1 MAASSIELL
10 VVGLSLLRFVDP
22 LRNDNVQRSY
32 SVSYDSSLPFISHPS
47 VYNVREG
54 YDSSSID
61 ERLPRVTNEEKK
73 VVGGLDSSSYPERIS
88 EAIFLPIPAI
98 PTEYRDYGLNY
109 DRSTKEDEINLKEE
123 DKGSSSIEREI
134 IEKMKILDKFLS
146 EDAKDLD
153 VNGIEDNIIPEESKR
168 VVREVKKQ
176 KPGFFWTLAKL
187 TFEMI
192 NDTKSAIKQISDI
205 INNSIAPDSATQ
217 STMTKASL
225 MASQSKSNE
234 TTNLNATDAP
244 TTTTQPTLTRDG
256 LQKLIRRNVLGLVR
270 LFNIEWNDAL
280 NQSETNVKE
289 FQKNLGNQV
298 GLYLRDNPEAYKDI

>member
-1 MAASSIELL
+1 MMPASSIELL
-10 VVGLSLLRFVDP
+10 VVGLSLLHFVDP
-22 LRNDNVQRSY
+22 LHSSNVQPDMR
-32 SVSYDSSLPFISHPS
+32 
-47 VYNVREG
+47 NVREA

-61 ERLPRVTNEEKK
+61 KHLPCASEEKGK
-73 VVGGLDSSSYPERIS
+73 AVDGLDSLSYPERIS
-88 EAIFLPIPAI
+88 KETIFLPIPAVAM
-98 PTEYRDYGLNY
+98 EYPSYRNYGLN
-109 DRSTKEDEINLKEE
+109 DRSKKEDEINSKEK
-123 DKGSSSIEREI
+123 DKGSSSIEEEI

-146 EDAKDLD
+146 EDSNAKDLD
-153 VNGIEDNIIPEESKR
+153 INGIEDNIIPEESKR
-168 VVREVKKQ
+168 IVREVKKQ

-217 STMTKASL
+217 NTMTKASL
-225 MASQSKSNE
+225 MAPQSTNNE
-234 TTNLNATDAP
+234 TSATNLNATETTTEAP
-244 TTTTQPTLTRDG
+244 TTTTQPTLTREG

-289 FQKNLGNQV
+289 FQKNLGNQ
-298 GLYLRDNPEAYKDI
+298 LSFYLRDNPEAYKNF

>member
-1 MAASSIELL
+1 MRASSIELL

-47 VYNVREG
+47 VYNVR
-54 YDSSSID
+54 DSSSID

-73 VVGGLDSSSYPERIS
+73 IVGDLDSSSYPERIS

-187 TFEMI
+187 TFEV
-192 NDTKSAIKQISDI
+192 KF
-205 INNSIAPDSATQ
+205 
-217 STMTKASL
+217 
-225 MASQSKSNE
+225 
-234 TTNLNATDAP
+234 
-244 TTTTQPTLTRDG
+244 TRDSSF
-256 LQKLIRRNVLGLVR
+256 V
-270 LFNIEWNDAL
+270 WDW
-280 NQSETNVKE
+280 
-289 FQKNLGNQV
+289 
-298 GLYLRDNPEAYKDI
+298 